1 MPPTVI
7 ERSRAR
13 PALLTAVER
22 SLRPQ
27 QQRALKCPT
36 GTSFQTVRGPSL
48 LRIKAWTLPAC
59 PGARHIQDLPTIQE
73 VLCVAPWS
81 SRTYCDLK
89 MWMFCLATVVC
100 ESKTWLSHGYR
111 SNLCRQ
117 ELESTNHKTLQYMI
131 LFKTSLPSQ
140 QGHISDAGTRVLTEV
155 KM

>member
-1 MPPTVI
+1 MSAANGHRAVTGSPSLTYSRRTFTATTATASFEVPDRHFVSDGSWAIAAAHQSLDLACLPWCQTHS
-7 ERSRAR
+7 RSPHDTR
-13 PALLTAVER
+13 
-22 SLRPQ
+22 
-27 QQRALKCPT
+27 
-36 GTSFQTVRGPSL
+36 GIVRGPL
-48 LRIKAWTLPAC
+48 
-59 PGARHIQDLPTIQE
+59 
-73 VLCVAPWS
+73 VLA
-81 SRTYCDLK
+81 YCDLK